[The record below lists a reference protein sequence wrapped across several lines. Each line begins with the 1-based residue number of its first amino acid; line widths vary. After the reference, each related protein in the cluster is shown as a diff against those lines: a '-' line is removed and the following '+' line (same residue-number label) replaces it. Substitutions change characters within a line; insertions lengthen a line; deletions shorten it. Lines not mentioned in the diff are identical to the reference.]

1 MLEEPL
7 HPRVIKPGEE
17 VADISVEY
25 PVHLPLGDPDGE
37 RVQRFV
43 RATPGPEPVGETE
56 EVLLVHGV
64 QYLHHRTLEDLVLQG
79 GDAERALP
87 PVRLRYVHPARRARP
102 VGTAVDTAEQVFE
115 VFSQILPVGVPR
127 HLIDTRCSLRVD
139 RHIGRPQAIQA
150 DVMQQRSEP
159 RVLIPSCYLA
169 HTVQPAWHA
178 WPGSESGACRPVRV
192 PLGQSPFLRRLRSH
206 GLVRRPRR
214 YYRTV

>member
-1 MLEEPL
+1 VPEELPQ
-7 HPRVIKPGEE
+7 PDPIKLAEK
-17 VADISVEY
+17 VADIRVEH
-25 PVHLPLGDPDGE
+25 PVHLLPPDPHRQRIQ
-37 RVQRFV
+37 RVMRTSA
-43 RATPGPEPVGETE
+43 RPEPVGEAP
-56 EVLLVHGV
+56 EVLLIDGV
-64 QYLHHRTLEDLVLQG
+64 QHLHHRTLEDLVLQG